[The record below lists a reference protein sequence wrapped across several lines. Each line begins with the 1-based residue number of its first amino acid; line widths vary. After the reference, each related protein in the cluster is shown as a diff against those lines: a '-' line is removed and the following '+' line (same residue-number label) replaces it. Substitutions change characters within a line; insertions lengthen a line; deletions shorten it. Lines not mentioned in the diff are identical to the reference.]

1 MVAYDLAHAAAGV
14 AIAGTALDYGALG
27 DVEGRLACAFVADM
41 VVDLATKVLG
51 READWGTVPGWSG
64 PLEGF
69 LATWRRPE
77 LLAGLCGE
85 QGPRHLSEDFELVR
99 TTFHRFAEE
108 KVRPHAE
115 HVHRS
120 NDDVPEEIILGL
132 GELGGFGLS
141 VPESYGGF
149 ATGGE
154 SDYLGMVVATEEL
167 SWGSL
172 AIGGSL
178 MTRPEIL
185 TRALVTRRHRGPE
198 APLAPQAGH
207 GRGPG
212 RRRRDRTGLRLRRGG
227 DHDLRHSRPRAG
239 GSSTA

>member
-1 MVAYDLAHAAAGV
+1 MTERDPADLAAAAAAVSLARGVVDAAAASVAARGGVDANQVVAYDLAHAAAGV
-14 AIAGTALDYGALG
+14 AIAGTALGYGALG
-27 DVEGRLACAFVADM
+27 DIEGRLACAFVADM

-51 READWGTVPGWSG
+51 READWGTLPGWSG

-120 NDDVPEEIILGL
+120 NDDVPEEIILGHHYVAHHGL
-132 GELGGFGLS
+132 GF
-141 VPESYGGF
+141 
-149 ATGGE
+149 
-154 SDYLGMVVATEEL
+154 
-167 SWGSL
+167 
-172 AIGGSL
+172 
-178 MTRPEIL
+178 
-185 TRALVTRRHRGPE
+185 
-198 APLAPQAGH
+198 Q
-207 GRGPG
+207 PG
-212 RRRRDRTGLRLRRGG
+212 IDHQSRRRSGLESSFASAIRRQRGKCG
-227 DHDLRHSRPRAG
+227 DQSHHRRQPVLPA
-239 GSSTA
+239 